1 MKQQNKQQ
9 KKKVHSIRGQFAW
22 IFIGLMIGTILL
34 CLLLNY
40 MFLGRVYMQSKMDVI
55 HDAYETIKQAAESD
69 SYGSEEFAHELD
81 DVCRSY
87 NMTVCVVD
95 VNSNMKYVSINGE
108 PSDWLCVRLR
118 NVSG

>member
-40 MFLGRVYMQSKMDVI
+40 MFLGRVYMQSKLDVI
-55 HDAYETIKQAAESD
+55 HDAYETIKQAAESRS
-69 SYGSEEFAHELD
+69 SYKTD
-81 DVCRSY
+81 WRSWHSPEY
-87 NMTVCVVD
+87 WRA
-95 VNSNMKYVSINGE
+95 VSA
-108 PSDWLCVRLR
+108 
-118 NVSG
+118 

>member
-40 MFLGRVYMQSKMDVI
+40 MFLGRVYMQSKLDVI

-69 SYGSEEFAHELD
+69 SYGSEEFARELD

-87 NMTVCVVD
+87 NIIIYID
-95 VNSNMKYVSINGE
+95 SI
-108 PSDWLCVRLR
+108 S
-118 NVSG
+118 S